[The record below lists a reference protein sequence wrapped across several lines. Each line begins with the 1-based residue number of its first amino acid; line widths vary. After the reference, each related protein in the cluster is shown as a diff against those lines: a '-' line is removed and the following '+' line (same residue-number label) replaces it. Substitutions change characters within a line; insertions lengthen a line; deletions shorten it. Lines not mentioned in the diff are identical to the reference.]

1 MRPHQPTVESYNRA
15 RPSCLQGIDM
25 KDGQIPSWEDIET
38 HDTQMR
44 ISRAASSTTVKSGSS
59 TVTQE
64 DEELGKLR
72 DGTRTK
78 LQLVRRCCDSCLA
91 PATRLGRPVRL
102 RARA

>member
-1 MRPHQPTVESYNRA
+1 
-15 RPSCLQGIDM
+15 M

-91 PATRLGRPVRL
+91 PATRLGCPVRL
-102 RARA
+102 PRVCITRITVRGKRSQPLSSSR